1 MSMLPEVHKTMRCR
15 SRKEQLAEY
24 FFNTGKTS
32 AREHLAGCESCRT
45 ELKELRATTQLLDQW
60 QAPEP
65 NSFFLTRMEARLREE
80 REAVPRAL
88 PVRWWLWMRARA
100 QMGDGSGVRPLA
112 AMAMSLLLLLGGG
125 TYLDLTSLNPEKV
138 SSPQAAVVQE
148 LQTMDSNAQLLDQL
162 DAMDRNDDGDSIN

>member
-1 MSMLPEVHKTMRCR
+1 
-15 SRKEQLAEY
+15 
-24 FFNTGKTS
+24 
-32 AREHLAGCESCRT
+32 
-45 ELKELRATTQLLDQW
+45 
-60 QAPEP
+60 
-65 NSFFLTRMEARLREE
+65 
-80 REAVPRAL
+80 
-88 PVRWWLWMRARA
+88 MRARA